1 MKFSTIQE
9 LSFMRVL
16 LPKLTFLF
24 FLSSFLLK
32 AILFLSANLVVV
44 VVAILSQSS
53 ERGKE
58 RQCA

>member
-1 MKFSTIQE
+1 MRVLLPK
-9 LSFMRVL
+9 SFMRVL

-44 VVAILSQSS
+44 VAILSQSS

>member
-1 MKFSTIQE
+1 
-9 LSFMRVL
+9 MRVL

-44 VVAILSQSS
+44 VAILSQSS